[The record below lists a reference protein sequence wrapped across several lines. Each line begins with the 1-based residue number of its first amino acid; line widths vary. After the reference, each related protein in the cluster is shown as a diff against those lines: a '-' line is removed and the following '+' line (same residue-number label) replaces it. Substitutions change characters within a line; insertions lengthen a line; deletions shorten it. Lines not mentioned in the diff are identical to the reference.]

1 MGPSLNGA
9 RQGAAAGACSIP
21 TLVHE
26 LRRGHLVPSGG
37 GPAATGFEP
46 IDTVLDGGLLPGE
59 LVLVGGQPGVGKTI
73 LALQWARHLAG
84 RGRPV
89 LYACYEHD
97 EAALLHRLL
106 VQELAV
112 LDPAAAPGERIE
124 ARAAARELTLGMAT
138 MADVTVRSPLVTHAV
153 TGLERSLTRLHLLSA
168 SASSTTADELIR
180 LVDERVGPGGVV
192 IVDYLQKV
200 PAPPTQTMG
209 APTTEDRVA
218 RAVEAMK
225 ELAVSRR
232 VTVVALAAAG
242 VEGIEA
248 SRLRLHQLRGADA
261 LAHECDVALVLNDK
275 ATAVADRHLKFD
287 LTRLDEARHR
297 TVVSVEKNRR
307 GEANVHLEL
316 VRDFVN
322 FRFEPRGSFLAEAM
336 ADA

>member
-1 MGPSLNGA
+1 MGRSV
-9 RQGAAAGACSIP
+9 SV
-21 TLVHE
+21 LVGE
-26 LRRGHLVPSGG
+26 LRRGHLVPDGR
-37 GPAATGFEP
+37 GPSATGFEP

-73 LALQWARHLAG
+73 LALQWARHMAG
-84 RGRPV
+84 QGRPV

-112 LDPAAAPGERIE
+112 LDPAAGPGERIE
-124 ARAAARELTLGMAT
+124 ARAAVRELTQGT
-138 MADVTVRSPLVTHAV
+138 VSMADVMARSPLVAHAAAA
-153 TGLERSLTRLHLLSA
+153 LERSLPDLHLLSA
-168 SASSTTADELIR
+168 SARTTTADELIH
-180 LVDERVGPGGVV
+180 LVDEQVGPGGIL

-200 PAPPTQTMG
+200 PAPPAQNVG
-209 APTTEDRVA
+209 APIGEDRLA

-242 VEGIEA
+242 AGGIEA
-248 SRLRLHQLRGADA
+248 NRLRLHQLRGADT

-275 ATAVADRHLKFD
+275 ATAVSDRHLKYD
-287 LTRLDEARHR
+287 LTRLDQARHR
-297 TVVSVEKNRR
+297 TVLSVEKNRR

-336 ADA
+336 ADE